1 MEAINFFVALP
12 NSIVGVIGYLA
23 GNAIFVKIF
32 SDLSK
37 RRSLKLIRNS
47 KKCKIIS
54 ESYLLKR
61 ERRVGNK
68 RIVNDVI
75 DESISD
81 IYNYIDKDISFEE
94 DAYREISKIVR
105 NNLESV
111 SDKSVFFDTLYQNI
125 IGAAG
130 LYYSKSH
137 SISINKMYE
146 YLSNHDV
153 NIGKKTFS
161 FDKLLLKKIIVHEL
175 FHTSSSYKIG
185 DVASCGFRQAGSA
198 FGRGVNE
205 GCTDYLAYEVCH
217 DACGGGYPYEVVVV
231 KLIRMLI
238 GKSRMLEFYFKG
250 NLEGLIKELSKYQSR
265 DDVIQFIRDV
275 DTVTMGRRFG
285 SGLIGLKFRADDM
298 LSLSY
303 DRIKVFLYQAY
314 CNKVDKEYDCKL
326 IDYSLYYGDRYMF
339 LLELLDDCEYI
350 GRLDKNG
357 VKRR

>member
-1 MEAINFFVALP
+1 ML
-12 NSIVGVIGYLA
+12 
-23 GNAIFVKIF
+23 
-32 SDLSK
+32 
-37 RRSLKLIRNS
+37 
-47 KKCKIIS
+47 
-54 ESYLLKR
+54 
-61 ERRVGNK
+61 
-68 RIVNDVI
+68 
-75 DESISD
+75 
-81 IYNYIDKDISFEE
+81 
-94 DAYREISKIVR
+94 
-105 NNLESV
+105 
-111 SDKSVFFDTLYQNI
+111 QNI
-125 IGAAG
+125 SGIAG
-130 LYYSKSH
+130 LYNAKSH
-137 SISINKMYE
+137 SISINKKYE

-153 NIGKKTFS
+153 TIGKKIYS
-161 FDKLLLKKIIVHEL
+161 FDRLYLKNIIVHEL

-231 KLIRMLI
+231 KLITRLI

-285 SGLIGLKFRADDM
+285 SGLIGLKFRADDI

-314 CNKVDKEYDCKL
+314 CNKVDKEYSYNNTNYYL
-326 IDYSLYYGDRYMF
+326 DYGNTYMS

-357 VKRR
+357 VKGR

>member
-54 ESYLLKR
+54 ESDLLKR
-61 ERRVGNK
+61 EIKVGNK

-111 SDKSVFFDTLYQNI
+111 SDKSGFFDTLYQNI

-153 NIGKKTFS
+153 NIGKK
-161 FDKLLLKKIIVHEL
+161 H
-175 FHTSSSYKIG
+175 
-185 DVASCGFRQAGSA
+185 
-198 FGRGVNE
+198 
-205 GCTDYLAYEVCH
+205 
-217 DACGGGYPYEVVVV
+217 
-231 KLIRMLI
+231 
-238 GKSRMLEFYFKG
+238 
-250 NLEGLIKELSKYQSR
+250 
-265 DDVIQFIRDV
+265 
-275 DTVTMGRRFG
+275 
-285 SGLIGLKFRADDM
+285 
-298 LSLSY
+298 
-303 DRIKVFLYQAY
+303 
-314 CNKVDKEYDCKL
+314 
-326 IDYSLYYGDRYMF
+326 F
-339 LLELLDDCEYI
+339 LLISYI
-350 GRLDKNG
+350 
-357 VKRR
+357 

>member
-54 ESYLLKR
+54 ESDLLKG
-61 ERRVGNK
+61 ERRVGN
-68 RIVNDVI
+68 REIVDDII
-75 DESISD
+75 DESIND
-81 IYNYIDKDISFEE
+81 IYDYIDKDTSFGE
-94 DAYREISKIVR
+94 DVYREIKKNVR

-111 SDKSVFFDTLYQNI
+111 SDKTAFFDTLLQNI
-125 IGAAG
+125 LGIAG
-130 LYYSKSH
+130 LYNAKSH
-137 SISINKMYE
+137 SISINKKYE
-146 YLSNHDV
+146 YLSNHDFT
-153 NIGKKTFS
+153 IGKKIYS
-161 FDKLLLKKIIVHEL
+161 FDRLYLKNIIVHEL
-175 FHTSSSYKIG
+175 FHAASSYKIG
-185 DVASCGFRQAGSA
+185 NVVSCGFHQANGS
-198 FGRGVNE
+198 FGVGVNE
-205 GCTDYLAYEVCH
+205 GCTDYLAREVCPSVG
-217 DACGGGYPYEVVVV
+217 CGYPYEVVVV
-231 KLIRMLI
+231 RLITKLI

-314 CNKVDKEYDCKL
+314 CNKVDKEYDCKF
-326 IDYSLYYGDRYMF
+326 IDYSLYYGGRYMF
-339 LLELLDDCEYI
+339 LLELLDDCEYM